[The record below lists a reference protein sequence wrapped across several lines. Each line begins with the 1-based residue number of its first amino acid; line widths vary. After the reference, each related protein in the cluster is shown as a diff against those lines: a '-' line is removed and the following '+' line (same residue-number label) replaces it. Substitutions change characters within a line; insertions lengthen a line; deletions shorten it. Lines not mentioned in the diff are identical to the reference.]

1 MPIIILKDNPNNIF
15 FKIKFKSPKDFMN
28 EDLML
33 LNGIYP
39 KYINQKEDLY
49 KYLNESKIKYLE
61 DKELIIYKWPNN
73 KN

>member
-1 MPIIILKDNPNNIF
+1 
-15 FKIKFKSPKDFMN
+15 MN

-33 LNGIYP
+33 LNGIYS
-39 KYINQKEDLY
+39 KCINQKEDLY

-61 DKELIIYKWPNN
+61 DKELIIYKWINN

>member
-1 MPIIILKDNPNNIF
+1 
-15 FKIKFKSPKDFMN
+15 MN

-39 KYINQKEDLY
+39 KCINQKEDLY